1 MGNKKTKNTKY
12 KEALRQDLSQ
22 QQLVLKFIDSKFQYL
37 SGFKTEEEIFS
48 IKNIDEILKNLL
60 VLVKQQCNQE
70 LKKDIL
76 KLAFKHNIEDFF
88 VPALN
93 LCAMY
98 VNENF
103 YELFDYKKHE
113 ISSKLW
119 KAAKLFVLNL
129 SFMEYLLS
137 CPTII
142 TQKFHKKSFTKILL
156 KYLSDEEFLSN
167 CISFAESGNNYK
179 YSIKEDFSEMLMT
192 CLHNM
197 SKVAHLFPKDFESL
211 EVKKIVFN
219 YISYVK
225 SLKRHDKIP
234 RAFNVLVN
242 VLNEQDYS
250 IIPETSLIIES
261 LIKRLR
267 NTAKSISS
275 FKNIDRRHSVIDPIH
290 ELEDDVT
297 FITDKSDYEWSS
309 IEILDDL
316 YQLLVHDSLK
326 FIIYE
331 KYDAKNI
338 LSKIIMGNSTETEK
352 MYSIKL
358 LWQCLF
364 DENCLADFSK
374 NLKLIEFIRSIS
386 MDKEIKN
393 DVLKMKCHGILFMLK
408 RRDALKKSS
417 SEAENMCRLESD
429 DRTKHIMISY
439 NNESHDTVLKI
450 KEWLENSSYIV
461 TLNPESVYE
470 THDFEATIKTVE
482 ETFCVIVCLNEQF
495 KNSNMCRTVFYL
507 IIKHKIFYNIKFLFE
522 YRKQIISSR
531 WEEVVY
537 QLLYKHILN

>member
-1 MGNKKTKNTKY
+1 MGNQKSNGKNNEN
-12 KEALRQDLSQ
+12 KEILKQDLNQ
-22 QQLVLKFIDSKFQYL
+22 QQIILKFIDSKFQYL
-37 SGFKTEEEIFS
+37 SSFKGEEEIFL
-48 IKNIDEILKNLL
+48 IKNIDDILKNLL
-60 VLVKQQCNQE
+60 VIVKQKCNQE

-93 LCAMY
+93 LCAMC
-98 VNENF
+98 VSENF

-119 KAAKLFVLNL
+119 KAAKMFVICL
-129 SFMEYLLS
+129 SFSEYLLS

-142 TQKFHKKSFTKILL
+142 TQKFHKKNFTKVLL
-156 KYLSDEEFLSN
+156 KYLSDEEFVRN
-167 CISFAESGNNYK
+167 CIGFAESGNNYK
-179 YSIKEDFSEMLMT
+179 YSIKEDFSEMLMM

-197 SKVAHLFPKDFESL
+197 SKVAHLFPRDFESL
-211 EVKKIVFN
+211 DVKKTVFN

-225 SLKRHDKIP
+225 SVKRHDKVP

-275 FKNIDRRHSVIDPIH
+275 SRYIDRRHSVIDPIH
-290 ELEDDVT
+290 QLEDDVT

-309 IEILDDL
+309 IEILEDL

-352 MYSIKL
+352 IYSMKL

-364 DENCLADFSK
+364 DEICLVDFSK
-374 NLKLIEFIRSIS
+374 NLKLIEFIRNLSV
-386 MDKEIKN
+386 DKGIKN
-393 DVLKMKCHGILFMLK
+393 DVLKMKCQGILFMLARK
-408 RRDALKKSS
+408 DVLKKSN
-417 SEAENMCRLESD
+417 SEAENMGRLESD
-429 DRTKHIMISY
+429 DRSKHIMISY
-439 NNESHDTVLKI
+439 NNESHDTVWKI
-450 KEWLENSSYIV
+450 KEWLENNSFIV
-461 TLNPESVYE
+461 TLNPESIYE
-470 THDFEATIKTVE
+470 THDFETRIKIFE
-482 ETFCVIVCLNEQF
+482 EIYCVIVCLNEQF

-507 IIKHKIFYNIKFLFE
+507 KFY
-522 YRKQIISSR
+522 
-531 WEEVVY
+531 
-537 QLLYKHILN
+537 